1 MSEAAPERAP
11 ERAAGRATAAAPESG
26 APPAPAARRRSRR
39 PLLVA
44 LALAAVLLAAD
55 LARPPEAQLT
65 ARAALAALTVYQ
77 ATLSPLLGHIG
88 VQCRFRPTCSH
99 YAVAAVREDGAL
111 VGSLRAVGRV
121 MRCGPWTPAGTV
133 DPP

>member
-1 MSEAAPERAP
+1 MPERSAAPE
-11 ERAAGRATAAAPESG
+11 TA
-26 APPAPAARRRSRR
+26 APPAAPRRRSRR
-39 PLLVA
+39 PLLVS
-44 LALAAVLLAAD
+44 LALVAVLLAVD
-55 LARPPEAQLT
+55 LARPPQEQLT
-65 ARAALAALTVYQ
+65 TRAALAALSVYQ
-77 ATLSPLLGHIG
+77 ATLSPLLGDIG

-99 YAVAAVREDGAL
+99 YAVAAVRQDGAL

>member
-1 MSEAAPERAP
+1 VGARGAAP
-11 ERAAGRATAAAPESG
+11 AAT
-26 APPAPAARRRSRR
+26 APPAAPRRRSRR
-39 PLLVA
+39 PLIVS
-44 LALAAVLLAAD
+44 LALVAVLLAVD

-77 ATLSPLLGHIG
+77 ATVSPLLGHIG

-99 YAVAAVREDGAL
+99 YAVAAVRQDGAL

-121 MRCGPWTPAGTV
+121 LRCGPWTPAGTV
-133 DPP
+133 DPL

>member
-1 MSEAAPERAP
+1 MSEAAP
-11 ERAAGRATAAAPESG
+11 ERAAGRATPAAPESG
-26 APPAPAARRRSRR
+26 ASPASAAPRRRSRW
-39 PLLVA
+39 PLLVS

-55 LARPPEAQLT
+55 LARPPEAQRT